1 AEMLHILKL
10 AVQSWQQVPEEPRG
24 FMVDGVAVEL
34 SPKMVRAARTRA
46 RRSRKP
52 HNQAR
57 PLFVDHAIASL
68 ADALAQTLG
77 RDPLGGEN
85 LLTAEDRASLRDD
98 LREEPAVMAA
108 LDEFWP
114 ELTPEKVLA
123 GLYDRADEI
132 AAEYDGDT
140 IRGRQATPPVELD
153 GGQILWT
160 AADAPLLDELADML
174 GIVDDEAAEK
184 AEREEWLA
192 KIAEAQDALDILTG
206 SATQDLDDGFAP
218 EILMAYDV
226 IDAEQLAGRQR
237 VRDARSTAQR
247 AAQDLRW
254 AFGHVIV
261 DEAQELSEMDW
272 RMIFRRSPN
281 RWMTVVGDPAQTGNP
296 AGGASWGETLAPYVA
311 DRGELKE
318 LSGDYRTPQDVADV
332 ADRLLREVAEA
343 QEPALALRGTGTGVG
358 YASRAELAG
367 ALPEIARRAGEGLL
381 GIIASDADLDW
392 ARESVAKA
400 LGDAPGSD
408 QSGVDAEVLVVR
420 TAEAKGLE
428 FD

>member
-1 AEMLHILKL
+1 GAAGMGGVGRFLPGPPPREGAGRPLG
-10 AVQSWQQVPEEPRG
+10 PRG
-24 FMVDGVAVEL
+24 GDRWGVGRG
-34 SPKMVRAARTRA
+34 PDRRAA
-46 RRSRKP
+46 
-52 HNQAR
+52 
-57 PLFVDHAIASL
+57 
-68 ADALAQTLG
+68 G
-77 RDPLGGEN
+77 
-85 LLTAEDRASLRDD
+85 
-98 LREEPAVMAA
+98 
-108 LDEFWP
+108 
-114 ELTPEKVLA
+114 
-123 GLYDRADEI
+123 
-132 AAEYDGDT
+132 
-140 IRGRQATPPVELD
+140 TPPVELD

-296 AGGASWGETLAPYVA
+296 AGVASW
-311 DRGELKE
+311 
-318 LSGDYRTPQDVADV
+318 
-332 ADRLLREVAEA
+332 
-343 QEPALALRGTGTGVG
+343 
-358 YASRAELAG
+358 
-367 ALPEIARRAGEGLL
+367 
-381 GIIASDADLDW
+381 
-392 ARESVAKA
+392 
-400 LGDAPGSD
+400 
-408 QSGVDAEVLVVR
+408 
-420 TAEAKGLE
+420 
-428 FD
+428 